1 MMLSRSWIAAPAI
14 AAVLCSG
21 GTLHA
26 QTFPSEDPVIRRMWE
41 EGMERSHAE
50 RLAQV
55 LMDSIGHRLSGSPG
69 FTASGDWLL
78 QRYQE
83 WGVPARKHEYGTWR
97 GWREGS
103 LLVNMTAPRH
113 QTLEAHWLAWSPG
126 TDGRPVDADVVMV
139 PEFRSAAEADAWLQ
153 TVRGKAILVSP
164 PEATCRE
171 PQAFARLARPATFER
186 WQRERAQTQASW
198 LRRLSVFSGSGGTRL
213 DQVTQ
218 ASARRLEQAGAAAI
232 LTSRWSEGFGVNK
245 VFDAATTRAISV
257 DLSCEDYG
265 LLYRL
270 AANDQGPRVRIQAD
284 AEDLGTVPVFNI
296 IAELRGTELPDEYV
310 VLSAH
315 LDSWHA
321 GTGATDN
328 GTGTIMM
335 LEAMRIL
342 RATYPNPR
350 RTIIVGHWG
359 GEEQGLIG
367 SRAFAEDHPQVLRGM
382 QALFNQDNG
391 TWRVEFLEGQGYQHA
406 GEHIARWVAAMPDYI
421 TSQIELDF
429 PGSQLNAGSDHTAFI
444 CHGVPAFRL
453 QSHYDEYRQ
462 YTWHTNRDTF
472 DKIVMDDLKNNATL
486 AAMIAYKASEDPRQ
500 VPRDRAILPPGP
512 AGQERHWPACAAARR
527 SWQPPQLP

>member
-1 MMLSRSWIAAPAI
+1 MTYSRSWIVVPAFAAI
-14 AAVLCSG
+14 LCSADG
-21 GTLHA
+21 VSA
-26 QTFPSEDPVIRRMWE
+26 QAFRSDDPVIRRMWE
-41 EGMERSHAE
+41 EGMERSQAE

-69 FTASGDWLL
+69 FAASGDWLL
-78 QRYQE
+78 QRYRE
-83 WGVPARKHEYGTWR
+83 WGIPARRHEYGTWR
-97 GWREGS
+97 GWQEGS
-103 LLVNMTAPRH
+103 LLVNLIAPRV

-126 TDGRPVDADVVMV
+126 TGGRSVEGDVVIV
-139 PEFRSAAEADAWLQ
+139 PEFASAADADAWLR
-153 TVRGKAILVSP
+153 TISGKVILASP
-164 PEATCRE
+164 PESTCRE
-171 PQAFARLARPATFER
+171 PQAFARLARPETFQR
-186 WQRERAQTQASW
+186 WQQQRAATRESW
-198 LRRLSVFSGSGGTRL
+198 QRRLAFLATAPHVRM
-213 DQVTQ
+213 
-218 ASARRLEQAGAAAI
+218 EQAGAAAI
-232 LTSRWSEGFGVNK
+232 LTSRWSEGYGVNK

-257 DLSCEDYG
+257 DISCEDYG

-270 AANDQGPRVRIQAD
+270 AANDQGPRVRIEAD
-284 AEDLGTVPVFNI
+284 AEDLGTVPMFNV

-321 GTGATDN
+321 ATGATDN

-367 SRAFAEDHPQVLRGM
+367 SRAFGEDHPEVLRGM
-382 QALFNQDNG
+382 QAFFNQDNG
-391 TWRVEFLEGQGYQHA
+391 TWRVEYLEGQGYLHA
-406 GEHIARWVAAMPDYI
+406 GEHIARWIAAMPDYI

-429 PGSQLNAGSDHTAFI
+429 PGAQLNPGSDHTAFI

-472 DKIVMDDLKNNATL
+472 DKIVMDDLMNNATL
-486 AAMIAYKASEDPRQ
+486 AAMIAYKASEDPRR
-500 VPRDRAILPPGP
+500 VPRDRSILPPGP
-512 AGQERHWPACAAARR
+512 AGQPRQWPACAPARR
-527 SWQPPQLP
+527 SWQPPRVP